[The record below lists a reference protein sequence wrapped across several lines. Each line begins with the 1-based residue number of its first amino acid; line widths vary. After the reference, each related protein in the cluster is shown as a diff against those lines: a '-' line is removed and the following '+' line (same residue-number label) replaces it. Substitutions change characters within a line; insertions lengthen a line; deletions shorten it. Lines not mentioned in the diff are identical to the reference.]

1 MILELTITLAKVLFI
16 VGLTVGF
23 FAPVLTWVERKQSA
37 IMQDRIGAN
46 RADIMGFTALGLF
59 HAIADAIKMFT
70 KEDFIPQGAN
80 RFLHTLSPIIA
91 LIPAILT
98 FAVVPFGG
106 QYELWGTKI
115 NLVISDLDVGLL
127 FVFAIASIATYGYV
141 IAGWASNNNWSLLG
155 SMRTASQMISYEVT
169 MGLTI
174 VGVLM
179 VYGTMKLT
187 EIGAAQE
194 DFLNWGDLY
203 KDQDKK
209 WSNIMNIIVNN
220 VFQTD
225 DVQLLTVLKNF
236 FSKRQDKIEDHK
248 SSKSHTGKRP
258 PRFAPGGQSTQMIV
272 GADGSNDKII
282 LGRSVNLYAAQ
293 KLRRVYYSAF
303 SPIPDASAVLPL
315 KPAPLIREHR
325 LYQADWLLRFYGFQ
339 LDEILEGT
347 KDDML
352 DMDHDPKMAWA
363 LKNRHL
369 FPVDLNR
376 ADKNM
381 LLRVPGLGA
390 VTVKKILSIRRYANL
405 SWYDLVKMRL
415 PLNKLKPFITV
426 NDYKPAIHILD
437 SQNLGLLLKEPKQM
451 ELFGASE

>member
-106 QYELWGTKI
+106 QYELWGTKV

-194 DFLNWGDLY
+194 DFLNWGFFLQPVGFFMFLAASIAENKRIPFDAPEAESELVAGY
-203 KDQDKK
+203 FTEYSGLKFGMFFM
-209 WSNIMNIIVNN
+209 SEFIEMVTIGAIVTILFFGAWHIPFLSSATLLSWLDFLGTNWATLALMLIHIG
-220 VFQTD
+220 VFFAK
-225 DVQLLTVLKNF
+225 VIF
-236 FSKRQDKIEDHK
+236 FIWFQMTIRW
-248 SSKSHTGKRP
+248 TL
-258 PRFAPGGQSTQMIV
+258 PRFRYDQIMKLGW
-272 GADGSNDKII
+272 KI
-282 LGRSVNLYAAQ
+282 L
-293 KLRRVYYSAF
+293 
-303 SPIPDASAVLPL
+303 LPL
-315 KPAPLIREHR
+315 SLANILITG
-325 LYQADWLLRFYGFQ
+325 LVILL
-339 LDEILEGT
+339 
-347 KDDML
+347 
-352 DMDHDPKMAWA
+352 
-363 LKNRHL
+363 
-369 FPVDLNR
+369 
-376 ADKNM
+376 
-381 LLRVPGLGA
+381 
-390 VTVKKILSIRRYANL
+390 
-405 SWYDLVKMRL
+405 
-415 PLNKLKPFITV
+415 V
-426 NDYKPAIHILD
+426 N
-437 SQNLGLLLKEPKQM
+437 
-451 ELFGASE
+451 

>member
-16 VGLTVGF
+16 IGLTVGF

-179 VYGTMKLT
+179 VYGTLKLT

-194 DFLNWGDLY
+194 DFLNWGFFLQPVGFFMFLAASIAENKRIPFDAPEAESELVAGY
-203 KDQDKK
+203 FTEYSGLKFGMFFM
-209 WSNIMNIIVNN
+209 SEFIEMVTIGAIVTILFFGAWHIPFLSSATLLSWLDFLGTNWATLVLMLIHIG
-220 VFQTD
+220 VFFAK
-225 DVQLLTVLKNF
+225 VIF
-236 FSKRQDKIEDHK
+236 FIWFQMTIRW
-248 SSKSHTGKRP
+248 TL
-258 PRFAPGGQSTQMIV
+258 PRFRYDQIMKLGW
-272 GADGSNDKII
+272 KI
-282 LGRSVNLYAAQ
+282 L
-293 KLRRVYYSAF
+293 
-303 SPIPDASAVLPL
+303 LPL
-315 KPAPLIREHR
+315 SLANILITG
-325 LYQADWLLRFYGFQ
+325 LV
-339 LDEILEGT
+339 ILIV
-347 KDDML
+347 
-352 DMDHDPKMAWA
+352 H
-363 LKNRHL
+363 
-369 FPVDLNR
+369 
-376 ADKNM
+376 
-381 LLRVPGLGA
+381 
-390 VTVKKILSIRRYANL
+390 
-405 SWYDLVKMRL
+405 
-415 PLNKLKPFITV
+415 
-426 NDYKPAIHILD
+426 
-437 SQNLGLLLKEPKQM
+437 
-451 ELFGASE
+451 

>member
-91 LIPAILT
+91 VIPAILT

-106 QYELWGTKI
+106 QYELWGTKV

-194 DFLNWGDLY
+194 DFLNWGFFLQPVGFFMFLAASIAENKRIPFDAPEAESELVAGY
-203 KDQDKK
+203 FTEYSGLKFGMFFM
-209 WSNIMNIIVNN
+209 SEFIEMVTIGAIVTILFFGAWHIPFLSSATLLSWLDFLGTNWATLALMLIHIG
-220 VFQTD
+220 VFFAK
-225 DVQLLTVLKNF
+225 VIF
-236 FSKRQDKIEDHK
+236 FIWFQMTIRW
-248 SSKSHTGKRP
+248 TL
-258 PRFAPGGQSTQMIV
+258 PRFRYDQIMKLGW
-272 GADGSNDKII
+272 KI
-282 LGRSVNLYAAQ
+282 L
-293 KLRRVYYSAF
+293 
-303 SPIPDASAVLPL
+303 LPL
-315 KPAPLIREHR
+315 SLANILITG
-325 LYQADWLLRFYGFQ
+325 LV
-339 LDEILEGT
+339 IL
-347 KDDML
+347 
-352 DMDHDPKMAWA
+352 
-363 LKNRHL
+363 
-369 FPVDLNR
+369 
-376 ADKNM
+376 
-381 LLRVPGLGA
+381 A
-390 VTVKKILSIRRYANL
+390 V
-405 SWYDLVKMRL
+405 
-415 PLNKLKPFITV
+415 
-426 NDYKPAIHILD
+426 
-437 SQNLGLLLKEPKQM
+437 Q
-451 ELFGASE
+451 

>member
-1 MILELTITLAKVLFI
+1 MILELTITLAKILFI
-16 VGLTVGF
+16 IGLTVGF

-80 RFLHTLSPIIA
+80 RFLHPLSPIIA

-194 DFLNWGDLY
+194 DFLNWGFFLQPVGFFMFLAASIAENKRIPFDAPEAESELVAGY
-203 KDQDKK
+203 FTEYSGLKFGMFFM
-209 WSNIMNIIVNN
+209 SEFIEMVTIGAIVTILFFGAWHIPFLSSATLLSWLDFLGTNWATLALMLIHIG
-220 VFQTD
+220 VFFAK
-225 DVQLLTVLKNF
+225 VIF
-236 FSKRQDKIEDHK
+236 FIWFQMTIRW
-248 SSKSHTGKRP
+248 TL
-258 PRFAPGGQSTQMIV
+258 PRFRYDQIMKLGW
-272 GADGSNDKII
+272 KI
-282 LGRSVNLYAAQ
+282 L
-293 KLRRVYYSAF
+293 
-303 SPIPDASAVLPL
+303 LPL
-315 KPAPLIREHR
+315 SLANILITG
-325 LYQADWLLRFYGFQ
+325 LV
-339 LDEILEGT
+339 ILIV
-347 KDDML
+347 
-352 DMDHDPKMAWA
+352 H
-363 LKNRHL
+363 
-369 FPVDLNR
+369 
-376 ADKNM
+376 
-381 LLRVPGLGA
+381 
-390 VTVKKILSIRRYANL
+390 
-405 SWYDLVKMRL
+405 
-415 PLNKLKPFITV
+415 
-426 NDYKPAIHILD
+426 
-437 SQNLGLLLKEPKQM
+437 
-451 ELFGASE
+451 

>member
-106 QYELWGTKI
+106 QYELWGTKV

-194 DFLNWGDLY
+194 DFLNWGFFLQPVGFFMFLAASIAENKRIPFDAPEAESELVAGY
-203 KDQDKK
+203 FTEYSGLKFGMFFM
-209 WSNIMNIIVNN
+209 SEFIEMVTIGAIVTILFFGAWHIPFLSSATLLSWLDFLGTNWATLALMLIHIG
-220 VFQTD
+220 VFFAK
-225 DVQLLTVLKNF
+225 VIF
-236 FSKRQDKIEDHK
+236 FIWFQMTIRW
-248 SSKSHTGKRP
+248 TL
-258 PRFAPGGQSTQMIV
+258 PRFRYDQIMKLGW
-272 GADGSNDKII
+272 KI
-282 LGRSVNLYAAQ
+282 L
-293 KLRRVYYSAF
+293 
-303 SPIPDASAVLPL
+303 LPL
-315 KPAPLIREHR
+315 SLANILITG
-325 LYQADWLLRFYGFQ
+325 LV
-339 LDEILEGT
+339 ILIV
-347 KDDML
+347 
-352 DMDHDPKMAWA
+352 H
-363 LKNRHL
+363 
-369 FPVDLNR
+369 
-376 ADKNM
+376 
-381 LLRVPGLGA
+381 
-390 VTVKKILSIRRYANL
+390 
-405 SWYDLVKMRL
+405 
-415 PLNKLKPFITV
+415 
-426 NDYKPAIHILD
+426 
-437 SQNLGLLLKEPKQM
+437 
-451 ELFGASE
+451 